1 METLYAS
8 DKVVMSY
15 DTATNTLITRWTMP
29 ESVDAELYKDIFFKY
44 KDIILEKRPDKIF
57 ADGVNNRNTITPE
70 LQAWTNELLSEPYRE
85 IGLKKMAVLISADF
99 YAALSVQQT
108 IEEDTTA
115 EYQTAF
121 FEDEAKAFEWLNQ

>member
-15 DTATNTLITRWTMP
+15 DAATNTLITRWTMP
-29 ESVDAELYKDIFFKY
+29 ESVDTELYKDIFLKY

-70 LQAWTNELLSEPYRE
+70 LQTWTNELLSEPYRE
-85 IGLKKMAVLISADF
+85 IGLKKMAVLISSDF

-115 EYQTAF
+115 KYQTAF
-121 FEDEAKAFEWLNQ
+121 FEDEAKAFEWMNQ